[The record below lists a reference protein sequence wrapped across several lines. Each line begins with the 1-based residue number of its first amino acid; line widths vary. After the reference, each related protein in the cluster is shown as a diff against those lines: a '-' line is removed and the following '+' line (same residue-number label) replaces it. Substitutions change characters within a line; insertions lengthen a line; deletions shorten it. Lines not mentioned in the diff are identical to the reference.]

1 MKLEGRMQP
10 LKYIITT
17 TFTKYCPCLFKE
29 GARELHG
36 KRNYFHAPKVLLQS
50 FSRKRPKVIVW
61 ANVIQHF
68 PIKAFCLIDRNLF
81 QCSLGEKNPL
91 CCHKLFHHKCNFVLV
106 WNLCF
111 FQRYQVFIGIRC
123 LAFSGLQLSTV
134 QNLFSFL
141 TQMVVAISTR

>member
-36 KRNYFHAPKVLLQS
+36 KCNYFHAPKVLLQS
-50 FSRKRPKVIVW
+50 FSRKRLKVVVW

-68 PIKAFCLIDRNLF
+68 PIKAFCLIDRNLL
-81 QCSLGEKNPL
+81 QRRLHEKTL

-106 WNLCF
+106 WNLGF
-111 FQRYQVFIGIRC
+111 FNVTKCSLEFVVWHSQDY
-123 LAFSGLQLSTV
+123 SSP
-134 QNLFSFL
+134 LFRTLFPF
-141 TQMVVAISTR
+141 